1 MQQYVKTGT
10 RVSVIII
17 VLLALISCQG
27 AYYDNLAPELVPLAR
42 YDEALTTL
50 VSVKTS
56 FVAAIKAE
64 PNAMVRA
71 RLLDI
76 AEPLFKRT
84 DTALT
89 VWKQF
94 IDAGVDPAAKIRAY
108 QTIWLELVNALL
120 QMGIVEV
127 N

>member
-1 MQQYVKTGT
+1 MQNIK
-10 RVSVIII
+10 RVSVIIV
-17 VLLALISCQG
+17 VLLALIGCQG
-27 AYYDNLAPELVPLAR
+27 AYYDNLAPELVPLAK

-50 VSVKTS
+50 VSVKTA

-64 PNAMVRA
+64 PNSMVRVQM
-71 RLLDI
+71 LDI
-76 AEPLFKRT
+76 ATPLFEKT
-84 DTALT
+84 DTAL
-89 VWKQF
+89 VLWKQY
-94 IDAGVDPAAKIRAY
+94 IDAEQDPAAQIRAY

>member
-1 MQQYVKTGT
+1 MQNIK
-10 RVSVIII
+10 RVSVIIV
-17 VLLALISCQG
+17 VLLALIGCQG
-27 AYYDNLAPELVPLAR
+27 AYYDNLAPELVPLAK

-50 VSVKTS
+50 VSVKMA

-64 PNAMVRA
+64 PNSMVRVQM
-71 RLLDI
+71 LDI
-76 AEPLFKRT
+76 ATPLFEKT
-84 DTALT
+84 DTAL
-89 VWKQF
+89 VLWKQY
-94 IDAGVDPAAKIRAY
+94 IDAEQDPAAQIRAY

>member
-1 MQQYVKTGT
+1 MQNVK
-10 RVSVIII
+10 RVSVVII
-17 VLLALISCQG
+17 VLLALIGCQG

-50 VSVKTS
+50 VSVKTA

-64 PNAMVRA
+64 PNAILRVKM
-71 RLLDI
+71 LDI
-76 AEPLFKRT
+76 AEPLFART